1 MGDDAE
7 VADAVLVHGGA
18 GLFSDRGIGLVTR
31 TPAWRA
37 GAYHDYSVAGGAAGR
52 QCFLLLLVALLSGCG
67 RGGPGVAPAT
77 PPAGPAP
84 AATPAAPAAPA
95 SPTAA
100 AEPPPL
106 YFTVMDA
113 NAAFARKDF
122 STALQLYRR
131 AAADDSLGATRFFV
145 HRVPPGPELRAF
157 ARFRIVVADALVGQ
171 EDDAR
176 ATLEQARRQDTNT
189 PFLRLDLVFWD
200 TYGMTADPHAAC

>member
-1 MGDDAE
+1 
-7 VADAVLVHGGA
+7 
-18 GLFSDRGIGLVTR
+18 
-31 TPAWRA
+31 
-37 GAYHDYSVAGGAAGR
+37 
-52 QCFLLLLVALLSGCG
+52 
-67 RGGPGVAPAT
+67 
-77 PPAGPAP
+77 
-84 AATPAAPAAPA
+84 
-95 SPTAA
+95 
-100 AEPPPL
+100 
-106 YFTVMDA
+106 MDA

-200 TYGMTADPHAAC
+200 TYGMTADPHAACEQVTRLVRADPEPVLRSLNNWGRADLAPEDVCRLPT